1 MTWEVDYSTISKCD
15 SDSKCQAKAPA
26 KHFEDKKQDTPVVAK
41 FMSVAGHPHEE
52 QEEQH
57 SLLFGGNI
65 DENFYGKPG
74 YDR

>member
-1 MTWEVDYSTISKCD
+1 MKVKRN
-15 SDSKCQAKAPA
+15 AKP
-26 KHFEDKKQDTPVVAK
+26 KPRRSILKIRNRIHPLLQW
-41 FMSVAGHPHEE
+41 FMRVAGHPHKE

>member
-1 MTWEVDYSTISKCD
+1 M
-15 SDSKCQAKAPA
+15 
-26 KHFEDKKQDTPVVAK
+26 HFEDKKQDTPVVAK

>member
-1 MTWEVDYSTISKCD
+1 MLQW
-15 SDSKCQAKAPA
+15 
-26 KHFEDKKQDTPVVAK
+26 
-41 FMSVAGHPHEE
+41 FMRVAGHPHKE